1 MSGSQSQSQSESESQ
16 SQSESEGFGLALG
29 NIALSN
35 VPTLRRPLGVT
46 PSGKESNLGTFV
58 GQSWPPAS
66 KASAWPN
73 ANWPNKPHQPKPA
86 PYTFE
91 RLFAPGS
98 PWTAEFYPVA
108 LLAEFVTIGG
118 GAWKDISLPREDIEA
133 DLKSELEQLVK
144 IMDYRPGMVSEFL
157 AQCNGIL
164 DYLRG
169 IFSFSAKSHP
179 MTYALGAT
187 AIYIGEFQVMYYKA
201 KYNRPRPSRLS
212 PRLMPL
218 IEVPGHA
225 SFPSGH
231 ATQSRLAAKLLA
243 EVMPEE
249 AKAPLC
255 SLANRIARNREVMG
269 LHYPSDSRAG
279 RHLADETLKLLKRS
293 ETVKKMIVDAR
304 EEWHPPAKVNKRGQ

>member
-1 MSGSQSQSQSESESQ
+1 MSGSQSESQSQSQSQSESED
-16 SQSESEGFGLALG
+16 FGLALG

-46 PSGKESNLGTFV
+46 PSGKKSDLETFL

-66 KASAWPN
+66 EASAWQN
-73 ANWPNKPHQPKPA
+73 ANWPDAPHQPEPA
-86 PYTFE
+86 TNTFE

-98 PWTAEFYPVA
+98 PWTAEFYPVV
-108 LLAEFVTIGG
+108 LLAEFVAIDG
-118 GAWKDISLPREDIEA
+118 GAWKGISLPEEEIKANLE
-133 DLKSELEQLVK
+133 SELEELVA

-187 AIYIGEFQVMYYKA
+187 AIYIGEFQVMYHKDIH
-201 KYNRPRPSRLS
+201 NRPRPSRLS

-243 EVMPEE
+243 EVMPEQ
-249 AKAPLC
+249 AKAPLLV
-255 SLANRIARNREVMG
+255 LANRIARNREVMG

-279 RHLADETLKLLKRS
+279 RHLADETLKLLKQS
-293 ETVKKMIVDAR
+293 TTVMDMMEHAR
-304 EEWHPPAKVNKRGQ
+304 AEWRIAPPAKA